1 MKNHLFLAFS
11 MLLIYSCSE
20 GIEVSQSSTVDAA
33 VKSTSFDRDPFE
45 SNYKPLA
52 SERTL
57 IKSVNL
63 YDGLGNEFSN
73 FDVLFDNGII
83 EEIGKDIVDGDAT
96 IIDAKGK
103 WLTPGIIDIHSHMG
117 VYPAPGVRTSSDGN
131 EATSPITAE
140 VWAEHSVWTQD
151 PQFSLALKGGVTA
164 FHVLPGS
171 ANLMGG
177 RGATFKNIPR
187 NTIHDMKFPGAPH
200 SLKMACG
207 ENPKR
212 VYGNRGSAPST
223 RMGNMAGYRKAWI
236 NASDYQRRKNEY
248 TSKSDEAK
256 ELIDPPKRN
265 LELDTLA
272 GVLDGEILV
281 QNHCYRADEMA
292 MMIEMSKEFDYKITA
307 FHHAVEAYK
316 IADLLA
322 DEGICGALWAD
333 WWGFKHEAY
342 DMVPANIAIVDQ
354 ARGGKGC
361 AIVHSDDEVGI
372 QHLNQE
378 AAKAL
383 SAGLRAGYEISK
395 ARAIKWITSNP
406 AKAAG
411 ILDQTGTI
419 EIGKDADL
427 VIWSKNPFSVYAL
440 AEYVFI
446 DGAEAFVRGE
456 KQTQPVTDF
465 DLGIINPSAS
475 QSRGCKS
482 FICRIKSW
490 L

>member
-20 GIEVSQSSTVDAA
+20 GIEVSQSSMVDAA

-395 ARAIKWITSNP
+395 ARAINWITSNP

-465 DLGIINPSAS
+465 DLGIINPSDERAS
-475 QSRGCKS
+475 
-482 FICRIKSW
+482 